1 MLPCRIDS
9 YSMCE
14 RRPCQLTLAVL
25 LPASSVGCS
34 GHTAHEHYAQ
44 QICKSILQFLES
56 NPAVKMVCGMDDL
69 DPARPLMF
77 GAINRHC
84 AVHAKKVT
92 LHKFKTA
99 DLTNAVARS
108 SSLSNPHMTKSDTA
122 TAPICWMWGELAL
135 LAVRNHRVDLCIL
148 LGDDTEIS
156 PKSWAYL
163 VTGQGSF
170 RTEQLQMPCI
180 TCF

>member
-1 MLPCRIDS
+1 
-9 YSMCE
+9 MCE
-14 RRPCQLTLAVL
+14 RRFCQLKTLAVL

-44 QICKSILQFLES
+44 QLCKSILQLLEC
-56 NPAVKMVCGMDDL
+56 NPAVKVVCGMDDS

-84 AVHAKKVT
+84 AVHGQKVT
-92 LHKFKTA
+92 LHTFETA

-108 SSLSNPHMTKSDTA
+108 SCLFNPHMTKSDFA
-122 TAPICWMWGELAL
+122 TAPICWMWGELAQ
-135 LAVRNHRVDLCIL
+135 LAVRNHCVDLFIL

-156 PKSWAYL
+156 PKSWAHL
-163 VTGQGSF
+163 VTGQCSF
-170 RTEQLQMPCI
+170 RTLRTEQLQVPCI